1 MTLSTPKSHERIS
14 IKHSTI
20 DPVYLLHHM
29 PESKF
34 DSLHSSY
41 KKQAAKSF
49 ALEQEKHNNQS
60 LLGTSDF
67 VNSGISR
74 IGNDSARDFLNDRN
88 DDSKD
93 DITPVKIYLW
103 PSAYAPGNAMRAAY
117 KSSPAYS
124 FGLRHKYPELFESL
138 GPCYF
143 PNPRN
148 LAKPQAPSYSLTSR
162 RSMYKTAPF
171 AVQYK
176 EQ

>member
-93 DITPVKIYLW
+93 DITPGQV
-103 PSAYAPGNAMRAAY
+103 
-117 KSSPAYS
+117 
-124 FGLRHKYPELFESL
+124 
-138 GPCYF
+138 
-143 PNPRN
+143 
-148 LAKPQAPSYSLTSR
+148 LTR
-162 RSMYKTAPF
+162 QEM
-171 AVQYK
+171 Q
-176 EQ
+176 

>member
-74 IGNDSARDFLNDRN
+74 IG
-88 DDSKD
+88 
-93 DITPVKIYLW
+93 